1 MQVHIIEVDEE
12 WHNQGYDLAGN
23 NRPYWGTVRNKWTQ
37 AAAAAAADADAD
49 AGADGVDGAVLQEEL
64 CDTPPL
70 LPGTAAKTAA
80 TTVDKDTAGTT
91 TDNDTVVIVPLHVP
105 IPDDVVLKLKVN
117 KLKHQL
123 KNHLQLLSGVKTVL

>member
-1 MQVHIIEVDEE
+1 M
-12 WHNQGYDLAGN
+12 AGN
-23 NRPYWGTVRNKWTQ
+23 NRPYWGAVRNKWTQ
-37 AAAAAAADADAD
+37 AAATADADAD
-49 AGADGVDGAVLQEEL
+49 ADGVDGAVLQEEL

-70 LPGTAAKTAA
+70 LPGTAATTAA
-80 TTVDKDTAGTT
+80 TTVNKDTAGTT

-105 IPDDVVLKLKVN
+105 IPDDVVPKLKVN

>member
-23 NRPYWGTVRNKWTQ
+23 NRPYWGAVRNKWTQ
-37 AAAAAAADADAD
+37 AAAAAD
-49 AGADGVDGAVLQEEL
+49 ADGVDGAILQEEL
-64 CDTPPL
+64 CDLVPRLQPRQQLSIRIPPVPL
-70 LPGTAAKTAA
+70 LG
-80 TTVDKDTAGTT
+80 T